1 MSKKVMEI
9 KVFGHFNPK
18 GFISFYFLL
27 MLFYFVYCCITL
39 MSKSKLE
46 GNVMFKNAFGV
57 LQKVGK
63 ALMLPVALLPAAG
76 ILLALG
82 AALQNPVLLD
92 IAPFL
97 DNSGVAKVASIMQN
111 AGGIVFGNLALLFA
125 VGVAVGLA
133 GGEGVAGLAAIIGY
147 LIMNVTMGTALG
159 LTAEDVNGLNYASIL
174 GVPTLQTGVFGGI
187 IVGIIAAALY
197 NKFYEIEL
205 PSYLGFFAGKRFVP
219 IVTAGTSILLGL
231 LMLVIWPPIQA
242 GLNAFSQNM
251 VHANLTLSAFIFGV
265 IERSLIPFGLHHIFY
280 SPFWYEF
287 GEYVTKAGEVVRGD
301 QRIFMA
307 QISDNVQ
314 NLTAGTFMTGKF
326 PFMMFGL
333 PAAALA
339 IYQEARP
346 ERKAVVGGLMASAA
360 LTSFLTGITEPIE
373 FSFLFVAPVL
383 FGIHAIF
390 AGLSFMVMHLLNV
403 KIGMTFSGGLI
414 DYILFGLINPQTN
427 AWLVIPVGLAFSV
440 IYYFGFRFAIRKFNL
455 KTPGREVAEETADAA
470 DAQGNELPYQI
481 LEAMGGKDN
490 IVHLDAC
497 ITRLRVSVKDVK
509 HVDKDRLKQLGA
521 AGVLEVGNN
530 IQAIFGPRSETIK
543 GQMKDIMSGKK
554 PSPATQPSAAKEVE
568 QQIEEVNPG
577 ALQNEEKANEVF
589 VSPIKGEIKP
599 ITEVPD
605 SVFSGKMMGDG
616 FAILP
621 SEGTVVSPVDGKI
634 VNVFP
639 TKHAIGIVSDGGREI
654 LIHVGIDTV
663 NLKGQ
668 GFETLVSENDRV
680 EKGQALIKV
689 DLDFVK
695 KNAPSIITPVVFT
708 NLKQGEKVV
717 LKKQGAVEL
726 KEENIISIEK

>member
-1 MSKKVMEI
+1 
-9 KVFGHFNPK
+9 
-18 GFISFYFLL
+18 
-27 MLFYFVYCCITL
+27 
-39 MSKSKLE
+39 
-46 GNVMFKNAFGV
+46 MFKKAFGV

-82 AALQNPVLLD
+82 AALLNPALLEL
-92 IAPFL
+92 APFL
-97 DNSGVAKVASIMQN
+97 DNSTVEMIASVMQN
-111 AGGIVFGNLALLFA
+111 AGNIIFGNLPLLFA

-133 GGEGVAGLAAIIGY
+133 GGEGTAGLAAIIGY
-147 LIMNVTMGTALG
+147 LVMNVTMGTVLG
-159 LTAEDVNGLNYASIL
+159 ISAEDVNGLSYANVL
-174 GVPTLQTGVFGGI
+174 GIPTLQTGVFGGI
-187 IVGIIAAALY
+187 IVGILAAAMY

-219 IVTAGTSILLGL
+219 IITAASALILGL
-231 LMLVIWPPIQA
+231 LMIFIWPPIQN

-251 VHANLTLSAFIFGV
+251 VHANLTISAFIFGV

-287 GEYVTKAGEVVRGD
+287 GEYATKAGEVVRGD

-307 QISDNVQ
+307 QITDNVQ

-339 IYQEARP
+339 IYHEAKP
-346 ERKAVVGGLMASAA
+346 EKKVIVGGLMASAA

-373 FSFLFVAPVL
+373 FSFLFVAPIL

-390 AGLSFMVMHLLNV
+390 AGFSFMVMHMLDV

-427 AWLVIPVGLAFSV
+427 AWIVIPVGLVFAV

-455 KTPGREVAEETADAA
+455 KTPGRELEEEENQSPTGKAGSADLAT
-470 DAQGNELPYQI
+470 NI
-481 LEAMGGKDN
+481 LNAMGGKEN
-490 IVHLDAC
+490 ISHLDAC
-497 ITRLRVSVKDVK
+497 ITRLRVSVNDIKDV
-509 HVDKDRLKQLGA
+509 DKAQLKRLGA

-543 GQMKDIMSGKK
+543 GQMKDIMEGKK
-554 PSPATQPSAAKEVE
+554 PSTRVKSPEKGVE
-568 QQIEEVNPG
+568 QQIEEINPET
-577 ALQNEEKANEVF
+577 LQTARKSEEEGFMA
-589 VSPIKGEIKP
+589 PLKGEIKP
-599 ITEVPD
+599 ITAVPD
-605 SVFSGKMMGDG
+605 QVFAGKMMGDG
-616 FAILP
+616 FAIVP
-621 SEGTVVSPVDGKI
+621 SEGTVVSPVNGKI
-634 VNVFP
+634 VNLFP
-639 TKHAIGIVSDGGREI
+639 TKHAIGILSDTGREI

-668 GFETLVSENDRV
+668 GFETLVSENDLVRQ
-680 EKGQALIKV
+680 GQPLLKV
-689 DLDFVK
+689 DLDYIK
-695 KNAPSIITPVVFT
+695 EHATSTITPIVFT
-708 NLKQGEKVV
+708 NLAEGEKIV
-717 LKKQGAVEL
+717 
-726 KEENIISIEK
+726 IEKEGQVDLKQEGIIKITK

>member
-1 MSKKVMEI
+1 
-9 KVFGHFNPK
+9 
-18 GFISFYFLL
+18 
-27 MLFYFVYCCITL
+27 
-39 MSKSKLE
+39 
-46 GNVMFKNAFGV
+46 MFKNVFGV

-82 AALQNPVLLD
+82 AALQNPALLD
-92 IAPFL
+92 LAPFL
-97 DNSGVAKVASIMQN
+97 DNSGVEIVAKVMQK
-111 AGGIVFGNLALLFA
+111 AGDIVFANLPVLFA

-133 GGEGVAGLAAIIGY
+133 GGEGVAALAAIIGY
-147 LIMNVTMGTALG
+147 LIMNVTMGTAAG
-159 LTAEDVNGLNYASIL
+159 ITADDINGSSYINVL

-197 NKFYEIEL
+197 NKFFEIEL

-219 IVTAGTSILLGL
+219 IITAATAVVLGL

-251 VHANLTLSAFIFGV
+251 VHANLTLSAFVFGL

-287 GEYVTKAGEVVRGD
+287 GQYVTNAGETVRGD

-314 NLTAGTFMTGKF
+314 DLTAGTFMTGKF

-339 IYQEARP
+339 IYHEARP
-346 ERKAVVGGLMASAA
+346 EKKVVVGGLMASAA

-373 FSFLFVAPVL
+373 FSFLFVAPIL
-383 FGIHAIF
+383 FAIHAVF
-390 AGLSFMVMHLLNV
+390 AGLSFMVMHLLDV

-427 AWLVIPVGLAFSV
+427 AWIVIPVGAVFAV
-440 IYYFGFRFAIRKFNL
+440 IYYFGFRFAIRRFNL
-455 KTPGREVAEETADAA
+455 KTPGREDVEDENEAA
-470 DAQGNELPYQI
+470 GAGKGGDLPYEV
-481 LEAMGGKDN
+481 LEAMGGRGN
-490 IVHLDAC
+490 ISHLDAC
-497 ITRLRVSVKDVK
+497 ITRLRVSVNDINN
-509 HVDKDRLKQLGA
+509 VDKDRLKKLGA
-521 AGVLEVGNN
+521 SGVLEVGNN

-543 GQMKDIMSGKK
+543 GQMKDIMSGKRPRAVEK
-554 PSPATQPSAAKEVE
+554 APEGGVE
-568 QQIEEVNPG
+568 QQIEEVNPE
-577 ALQNEEKANEVF
+577 ALQTKHKEDIFIA
-589 VSPIKGEIKP
+589 PIKGEIKS

-605 SVFSGKMMGDG
+605 AVFSGKMMGDG
-616 FAILP
+616 FAIVP
-621 SEGTVVSPVDGKI
+621 AEGTVVSPVDGKI
-634 VNVFP
+634 VNMFP
-639 TKHAIGIVSDGGREI
+639 TKHAIGILSDSGREI

-668 GFETLVSENDRV
+668 GFEALVAENDRV
-680 EKGQALIKV
+680 KAGQPLLKV
-689 DLDFVK
+689 DLDYIE
-695 KNAPSIITPVVFT
+695 KNATSKITPIVFT
-708 NLKQGEKVV
+708 NLEQGETVTINKPGDVD
-717 LKKQGAVEL
+717 L
-726 KEENIISIEK
+726 KEKEIITISKQ

>member
-1 MSKKVMEI
+1 
-9 KVFGHFNPK
+9 
-18 GFISFYFLL
+18 
-27 MLFYFVYCCITL
+27 
-39 MSKSKLE
+39 
-46 GNVMFKNAFGV
+46 MFKKAFGV

-63 ALMLPVALLPAAG
+63 ALMLPVAILPAAG

-82 AALQNPVLLD
+82 TALQNPVLTD

-97 DNSGVAKVASIMQN
+97 NNSAVEIVSSIMSN
-111 AGGIVFGNLALLFA
+111 AGNIVFANLPLLFA

-159 LTAEDVNGLNYASIL
+159 VTADDKIVGHTEIL
-174 GVPTLQTGVFGGI
+174 GIPTLATGVFGGI
-187 IVGIIAAALY
+187 IVGVVAAMLY
-197 NKFYEIEL
+197 NRFYEIEL
-205 PSYLGFFAGKRFVP
+205 PPYLGFFAGKRFVP
-219 IVTAGTSILLGL
+219 IITAATAVLLGL
-231 LMLVIWPPIQA
+231 VMIVVWPPIQA

-280 SPFWYEF
+280 SPFWFEF
-287 GEYVTKAGEVVRGD
+287 GEYTTKAGEIVRGD
-301 QRIFMA
+301 QAIFMA
-307 QISDNVQ
+307 QIRDNVQ

-339 IYQEARP
+339 IYREARP
-346 ERKAVVGGLMASAA
+346 ERKKVVGGLMAAAA
-360 LTSFLTGITEPIE
+360 LTSFLIGITEPLE

-390 AGLSFMVMHLLNV
+390 AGLSFMTMHLLNV

-427 AWLVIPVGLAFSV
+427 AWIVIPVGLVFAV

-455 KTPGREVAEETADAA
+455 KTPGREVVEEENEGAA
-470 DAQGNELPYQI
+470 VKGSELPYNI
-481 LEAMGGKDN
+481 LSAMGGQDN
-490 IVHLDAC
+490 IAHLDAC
-497 ITRLRVSVKDVK
+497 ITRLRVSVHDVK
-509 HVDKDRLKQLGA
+509 NVDKDRLKQLGA
-521 AGVLEVGNN
+521 AGVLEIGNN

-554 PSPATQPSAAKEVE
+554 PKLPEAESQNHEVE
-568 QQIEEVNPG
+568 QPI
-577 ALQNEEKANEVF
+577 ANDLENDKNSKEYF
-589 VSPIKGEIKP
+589 ISPIQGEIVP
-599 ITEVPD
+599 ISEVPD
-605 SVFSGKMMGDG
+605 PVFGEKMMGDG
-616 FAILP
+616 FAVIP
-621 SEGTVVSPVDGKI
+621 SEGTVVSPVNGKI
-634 VNVFP
+634 INLFP
-639 TKHAIGIVSDGGREI
+639 TKHAIGILSDSGREI

-668 GFETLVSENDRV
+668 GFEALVSEDDHI
-680 EKGQALIKV
+680 EKGQPLLKV

-695 KNAPSIITPVVFT
+695 QNSPSIITPIVFT
-708 NLKQGEKVV
+708 NLTPEESVV
-717 LKKQGAVEL
+717 LNKSGNVSL
-726 KEENIISIEK
+726 KEEDVIFITK